1 VTRLL
6 ARLTCAVLLLPALAA
21 HGRDLDLDKWLDREL
36 IPHVT
41 EQLTQHPRFRGE
53 TILFVVL
60 ENDGPAPVTNSLA
73 LALRDR
79 LLDAAVDVP
88 GVNVAWQQQPHSDD
102 SCQNDEP
109 DYLVGIELLRDPDG
123 YRARARA
130 MDLVEGSRV
139 SGFGLAWEG
148 RLSRRQL
155 AAYRETAT
163 DPAFRGSREVP
174 YTADQS
180 DLVARHLSHALSC
193 QIFRGLDDDYVL
205 ALGSAETGDAPLAGT
220 IELAARNLD
229 ASNAVVLTTN
239 TSRATARV
247 DGKAHRIAGALHQ
260 YWLSITPLGDGAIDS
275 LSASVYIRMA
285 STEREDAADP
295 LPGTGE
301 RIRTAG
307 ATATSPAA
315 QARID
320 GVMMPGD
327 KRQRLIRPLAV
338 YRAGSNADCRHDAR
352 RCTLLHTR
360 AADDVIVFTLM
371 HAPGRGLLQLAAD
384 GCRAHSAAR
393 VLTAG
398 HSALFP
404 VPDSGTRTRNVA
416 NGGRWLIEPETT
428 TYYAVAVDNARD
440 ARRVAALVDRLPAL
454 CAGYTDNRFRGYALQ
469 QWLESL
475 SHLMLELGP
484 RAEWRAVE
492 VNPV

>member
-1 VTRLL
+1 MTRLL
-6 ARLTCAVLLLPALAA
+6 ARLACAILLLSTAAA
-21 HGRDLDLDKWLDREL
+21 HGRDIDLDKWLDREL

-60 ENDGPAPVTNSLA
+60 ENDSPAPVTNSLA

-79 LLDAAVDVP
+79 LLDAAVDMP
-88 GVNVAWQQQPHSDD
+88 GINVAWQQQPHADD
-102 SCQNDEP
+102 SCHNDEP
-109 DYLVGIELLRDPDG
+109 DYLVGMELLRDPDG
-123 YRARARA
+123 GYRARVRA

-139 SGFGLAWEG
+139 SGFGLTWEG
-148 RLSRRQL
+148 ALSRRQL

-193 QIFRGLDDDYVL
+193 QIFSGLDDDYVL
-205 ALGSAETGDAPLAGT
+205 ALGAAETEDAPLAGT

-239 TSRATARV
+239 ATRATARV

-260 YWLSITPLGDGAIDS
+260 YWLSITPLGDGGIDS
-275 LSASVYIRMA
+275 LSASVYVRMA
-285 STEREDAADP
+285 DAGTDVADP
-295 LPGTGE
+295 LPGTVD
-301 RIRTAG
+301 RIHTARA
-307 ATATSPAA
+307 ATAAVAA
-315 QARID
+315 PARID

-327 KRQRLIRPLAV
+327 ERQRLIRPLAV
-338 YRAGSNADCRHDAR
+338 YRAGNSADCRYAAS
-352 RCTLLHTR
+352 RCTLLQAR

-371 HAPGRGLLQLAAD
+371 HAPGRGLLQLATD
-384 GCRAHSAAR
+384 ECRAHSAAR

-404 VPDSGTRTRNVA
+404 IPDSGTRTRNVT
-416 NGGRWLIEPETT
+416 NGGRWLIEPGST

-454 CAGYTDNRFRGYALQ
+454 CASHAEPGVRGHALQ

-492 VNPV
+492 INPV

>member
-1 VTRLL
+1 MTRML
-6 ARLTCAVLLLPALAA
+6 ARLSCAILLLSTVAA
-21 HGRDLDLDKWLDREL
+21 HGRDLDLDEWLDREL

-41 EQLTQHPRFRGE
+41 GQLTQHPRFRDE

-60 ENDGPAPVTNSLA
+60 ENDSPAPVTNSLA

-79 LLDAAVDVP
+79 LLDAAVDAP
-88 GVNVAWQQQPHSDD
+88 GINVAWRQQPHAGD
-102 SCQNDEP
+102 SCHNDEP
-109 DYLVGIELLRDPDG
+109 DYLVGIELLRDPDGG

-148 RLSRRQL
+148 VLSRRQL
-155 AAYRETAT
+155 AAFRETAT

-193 QIFRGLDDDYVL
+193 QIFSGLDDDYVL
-205 ALGSAETGDAPLAGT
+205 ALGTAETAATPLAGT
-220 IELAARNLD
+220 IELATRNLD

-239 TSRATARV
+239 ASRATARV

-260 YWLSITPLGDGAIDS
+260 YWLSITPLGDGGIDS
-275 LSASVYIRMA
+275 LSASVYVRMA
-285 STEREDAADP
+285 DTGTDAADP
-295 LPGTGE
+295 LPDIDGA
-301 RIRTAG
+301 IHTAG
-307 ATATSPAA
+307 AASVSGEAP
-315 QARID
+315 ARID

-327 KRQRLIRPLAV
+327 ERQRLIRPLSV
-338 YRAGSNADCRHDAR
+338 YRAGSSADCRYDAS
-352 RCTLLHTR
+352 RCTLLHAR
-360 AADDVIVFTLM
+360 ATDDVIVFTLM
-371 HAPGRGLLQLAAD
+371 HAPGRGLLQLATD
-384 GCRAHSAAR
+384 ECRAHSAAR

-404 VPDSGTRTRNVA
+404 IPDSGTRTRNVK
-416 NGGRWLIEPETT
+416 NGGRWLIEPGNT

-454 CAGYTDNRFRGYALQ
+454 CASYAESGVRGYALQ